1 MSHVGIT
8 LQILE
13 YFPQNFN
20 YENFNFIFSSESR
33 DFEKEISFSSKN
45 SISHKIIIPR
55 KNLKYSVKITR
66 NNSLIGICDFI
77 IPFQIFTKRESF
89 FNKNCQ
95 LTMTDSIRR
104 LIFGNIS
111 PNNIKI
117 NINANL
123 QYLEKGEKFVKSGTS
138 SNTMVKME
146 EKIKEKEK
154 EKRAST
160 PKKFENKLNK
170 NKYGNLTTILKLS
183 KDEKPG
189 MNKKMTE
196 ELKKRSN
203 SKTNMNNVSGNHAM
217 NLKIK
222 NQQKEKGIKDQKK
235 DKEKD
240 KDKNKE
246 VNNFIINDNK
256 KEEKNIIENFEDT
269 SDIDE
274 ELKKDKIQDNKD
286 ILDYMKSFINSHP
299 LEKMD
304 EFKEPY
310 ELMLYTKN
318 IIDELLNY
326 QLNYYSILNNSLNTS
341 KKFRDLLQNYNE
353 KYRLTLKKINIIEE
367 ETKKSDSKQ
376 DLINNTH
383 NIEGNNLIKLIPLK
397 QQEMELFKNIYMS
410 NPNIKREQEEKY
422 TEDQIKQIEEKKAK
436 DANTQLL
443 LIRVLKNI
451 YNKYGPLNS
460 IVNKENSEEN
470 EIKNI
475 LSLSEKYNL
484 PISEE
489 ILEFENVVSNT
500 PDEIDTQ
507 LEVHLKNLYKIK
519 NLPKINFKKVGNNSY
534 EYGTIKVNII
544 FDNNILKVKTPSGI
558 INLDKFVEKN
568 AEIEDA
574 KIKNNYRVKN
584 LKKKK

>member
-45 SISHKIIIPR
+45 FISHKIIIPR

-123 QYLEKGEKFVKSGTS
+123 QYLEKGEKFVKSGTA

-146 EKIKEKEK
+146 EKIKEK

-203 SKTNMNNVSGNHAM
+203 SKPNMNNVSGNHAM

-235 DKEKD
+235 
-240 KDKNKE
+240 
-246 VNNFIINDNK
+246 
-256 KEEKNIIENFEDT
+256 
-269 SDIDE
+269 
-274 ELKKDKIQDNKD
+274 
-286 ILDYMKSFINSHP
+286 
-299 LEKMD
+299 
-304 EFKEPY
+304 
-310 ELMLYTKN
+310 
-318 IIDELLNY
+318 
-326 QLNYYSILNNSLNTS
+326 
-341 KKFRDLLQNYNE
+341 R
-353 KYRLTLKKINIIEE
+353 
-367 ETKKSDSKQ
+367 
-376 DLINNTH
+376 
-383 NIEGNNLIKLIPLK
+383 
-397 QQEMELFKNIYMS
+397 
-410 NPNIKREQEEKY
+410 
-422 TEDQIKQIEEKKAK
+422 
-436 DANTQLL
+436 
-443 LIRVLKNI
+443 
-451 YNKYGPLNS
+451 
-460 IVNKENSEEN
+460 
-470 EIKNI
+470 
-475 LSLSEKYNL
+475 
-484 PISEE
+484 
-489 ILEFENVVSNT
+489 
-500 PDEIDTQ
+500 
-507 LEVHLKNLYKIK
+507 
-519 NLPKINFKKVGNNSY
+519 
-534 EYGTIKVNII
+534 
-544 FDNNILKVKTPSGI
+544 
-558 INLDKFVEKN
+558 
-568 AEIEDA
+568 
-574 KIKNNYRVKN
+574 
-584 LKKKK
+584 